1 MTSKEQLYK
10 SILFDFDG
18 TLLDSFPA
26 HYHAYEVT
34 LAHFDMEITPERY
47 METYSP
53 NWFAM
58 YAALGIPEEK
68 YGEADEIWLAEVKKH
83 KPALFPAARP
93 LLEALSESYVLGLVT
108 SGSRERVMRDLNTT
122 GIRDFFK
129 VIVTGDDIT
138 RPKPDPEGLQIALEQ
153 LQLRPWQ
160 ALFVGDAREDCLMA
174 QAAGVPF
181 LGIEGEFS
189 TVTRAE
195 GCTRLADLRELSALL
210 QQAQQ

>member
-1 MTSKEQLYK
+1 MTPSEQRYEA
-10 SILFDFDG
+10 ILFDFDG

-34 LAHFDMEITPERY
+34 LAHFNMTITPQRY

-58 YAALGIPEEK
+58 YEALGIPEEM

-93 LLEALSESYVLGLVT
+93 LLDSLSAIYALGLVT

-122 GIRDFFK
+122 GIQDFFK

-138 RPKPDPEGLQIALEQ
+138 KPKPDPEGLQITLDR
-153 LQLRPWQ
+153 LGLRPSQ
-160 ALFVGDAREDCLMA
+160 VLFVGDAREDCRMA

-181 LGIEGEFS
+181 VGISGEFA
-189 TVTRAE
+189 TVSDVDDCCKLS
-195 GCTRLADLRELSALL
+195 GLDELGPYI
-210 QQAQQ
+210 AQCS